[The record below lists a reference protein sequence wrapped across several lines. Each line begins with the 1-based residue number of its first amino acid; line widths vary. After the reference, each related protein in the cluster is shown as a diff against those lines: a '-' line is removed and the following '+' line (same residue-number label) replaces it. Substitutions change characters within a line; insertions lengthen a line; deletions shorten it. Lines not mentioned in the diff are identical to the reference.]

1 MNARLCPLLMV
12 ARMTRSMTPILVLFL
27 ALGLAVLPAGLRNAA
42 ADSLTFA
49 ALVVEV
55 KDGDTLTVLRN
66 RSRLTV
72 KLPGIDAPEL
82 DQPFG
87 LEAKRFASKL
97 VRGKVV
103 TIQMSRP
110 GNPIYGA
117 VRFSKG
123 RLLALEMVKAGM
135 AWATTTDK
143 SSIFHEAQVAARSAR
158 LGLWV
163 NSEEEDPIPPW
174 EWRASQRIK
183 K

>member
-1 MNARLCPLLMV
+1 MIRAVIPV
-12 ARMTRSMTPILVLFL
+12 L
-27 ALGLAVLPAGLRNAA
+27 ALILALALALLPAGVRNAA
-42 ADSLTFA
+42 ANSMTFDA
-49 ALVVEV
+49 MVIEV

-66 RSRLTV
+66 RSRMTV

-87 LEAKRFASKL
+87 LDAKRFAAKL

-117 VRFSKG
+117 VRFS
-123 RLLALEMVKAGM
+123 RDRILALEMVKAGM

-143 SSIFHEAQVAARSAR
+143 TSLFSEAQEAAKSAR

-163 NSEEEDPIPPW
+163 NSEDEDPVPPW
-174 EWRASQRIK
+174 EWRAKKRIK

>member
-1 MNARLCPLLMV
+1 MIRAVIPV
-12 ARMTRSMTPILVLFL
+12 L
-27 ALGLAVLPAGLRNAA
+27 ALILALALAFLPAGVRNAA
-42 ADSLTFA
+42 ANSMTFEA
-49 ALVVEV
+49 MVIEV

-66 RSRLTV
+66 SSRMTV

-87 LEAKRFASKL
+87 LDARRFAAKL

-117 VRFSKG
+117 VRFS
-123 RLLALEMVKAGM
+123 RDRILALEMVKAGM

-143 SSIFHEAQVAARSAR
+143 TSLFSEAQEAAKSAR

-163 NSEEEDPIPPW
+163 NSEDEDPVPPW
-174 EWRASQRIK
+174 EWRANKRIK

>member
-1 MNARLCPLLMV
+1 MIRAVIPV
-12 ARMTRSMTPILVLFL
+12 L
-27 ALGLAVLPAGLRNAA
+27 ALILALALAFLPAGVRNAA
-42 ADSLTFA
+42 ANSMTFEA
-49 ALVVEV
+49 MVIEV

-66 RSRLTV
+66 RSRMTV

-87 LEAKRFASKL
+87 LDARRFAAKL

-117 VRFSKG
+117 VRFSRG
-123 RLLALEMVKAGM
+123 RILALEMVKAGM

-143 SSIFHEAQVAARSAR
+143 TSLFSAAQEAAKSAR

-163 NSEEEDPIPPW
+163 NSEDEDPVPPW
-174 EWRASQRIK
+174 EWRANKRIK

>member
-1 MNARLCPLLMV
+1 MV
-12 ARMTRSMTPILVLFL
+12 RMTRLAIPISTLFLVLAFACL
-27 ALGLAVLPAGLRNAA
+27 SAGIRNAA
-42 ADSLTFA
+42 ADSLTFK
-49 ALVVEV
+49 ALVIEV

-66 RSRLTV
+66 RSRFTV

-87 LEAKRFASKL
+87 LEAKRFAAKL

-103 TIQMSRP
+103 TIEMFRP

-117 VRFSKG
+117 VRFSRG
-123 RLLALEMVKAGM
+123 RILALEMVKAGM

-143 SSIFHEAQVAARSAR
+143 TSLFSEAQEAAKSAR

-163 NSEEEDPIPPW
+163 NSEDEDPVPPW
-174 EWRASQRIK
+174 EWRANKRIK

>member
-1 MNARLCPLLMV
+1 MTRAVPLLL
-12 ARMTRSMTPILVLFL
+12 AIIL
-27 ALGLAVLPAGLRNAA
+27 ALAFAFLPAGVRNAA
-42 ADSLTFA
+42 ANSITFA

-55 KDGDTLTVLRN
+55 KDGDTLIVLRN
-66 RSRLTV
+66 KLRMTV
-72 KLPGIDAPEL
+72 ELPGVDAPEL

-87 LEAKRFASKL
+87 PEAKRFAAKL
-97 VRGKVV
+97 VKGKVV

-117 VRFSKG
+117 VLFSKN
-123 RLLALEMVKAGM
+123 RILALEMVKAGM

-143 SSIFHEAQVAARSAR
+143 SSLFRQAQEAAKSAR

-163 NSEEEDPIPPW
+163 NSEDEDPVPPW
-174 EWRASQRIK
+174 EWRAKKRIK